1 MENLNNTND
10 YLLSSV
16 KNSLRLL
23 NSFSLDE
30 PEKKV
35 TDLAK
40 TLGLGK
46 STVSRLLATLASEG
60 FVIKDQETQKYRLG
74 LSILN
79 LNTIVS
85 SNLEIGRESLPI
97 LHKLVE
103 ETQETCHIAVIDGTD
118 VIYINKVEG
127 KHPVQILTHIG
138 RRNPAYCTS
147 SGRILLAYQD
157 EQVLERA
164 LDGELE
170 AYTEKTDTNPES
182 IRSQI
187 KKAKEQGYSVSIE
200 QLRVGVI
207 SISAPVRDY
216 TDHVTNTVT
225 LVGPTQRLNAS
236 NMKTHINKVISA
248 ANEVSA
254 RLGYRKR
261 H

>member
-1 MENLNNTND
+1 MDNLVNND

-16 KNSLRLL
+16 KNSLRILK
-23 NSFSLDE
+23 SFSMDE

-46 STVSRLLATLASEG
+46 STVSRLLTTLASEG
-60 FVIKDQETQKYRLG
+60 FVTKDQQSQKYRLG

-85 SNLEIGRESLPI
+85 SNLEIGRESQPVLQ
-97 LHKLVE
+97 KLVD
-103 ETQETCHIAVIDGTD
+103 ETQETCHIAVLDGTD
-118 VIYINKVEG
+118 VIYINKIEG

-147 SGRILLAYQD
+147 SGRILLAYED
-157 EQVLERA
+157 EQTLQRA
-164 LDGELE
+164 LEGELK
-170 AYTEKTDTNPES
+170 AYTDKTITDPES
-182 IRSQI
+182 IRSEI
-187 KKAKEQGYSVSIE
+187 KKAKGQGYSISIE
-200 QLRVGVI
+200 QLRVGVV
-207 SISAPVRDY
+207 SISAPIRDY
-216 TDHVTNTVT
+216 TDHVVNTVT
-225 LVGPTQRLNAS
+225 IVGPAQRLNPS
-236 NMKTHINKVISA
+236 NLNIYIHKVIHA
-248 ANEVSA
+248 ANEISA